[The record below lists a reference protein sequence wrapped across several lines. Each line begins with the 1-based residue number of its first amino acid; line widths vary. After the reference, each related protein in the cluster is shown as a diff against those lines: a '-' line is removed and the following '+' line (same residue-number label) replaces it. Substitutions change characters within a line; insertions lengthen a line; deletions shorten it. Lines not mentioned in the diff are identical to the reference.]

1 MEIHRL
7 AVVGAVAR
15 VLNGDWFIVVPVVS
29 EEALSFRF
37 TGGTDGSS
45 VAEAVIALMIGAT
58 TGFSVFLN
66 GVSTKV
72 TTGAA
77 SAPSNVS
84 STSFGGGIV
93 CKDVVELAEDPGDG
107 RIFKWN
113 FLCEILV

>member
-1 MEIHRL
+1 M
-7 AVVGAVAR
+7 VAR
-15 VLNGDWFIVVPVVS
+15 ALNGGWLIVVPVVS
-29 EEALSFRF
+29 EEALSFRLI
-37 TGGTDGSS
+37 GGTDGSS
-45 VAEAVIALMIGAT
+45 VAEAVIALIIGAT

-93 CKDVVELAEDPGDG
+93 CKDVVELAEDPEDG
-107 RIFKWN
+107 RKFTCN
-113 FLCEILV
+113 FLCEILI